1 MNQAFVRSLI
11 LAFAAMPVAIAQEKD
26 SRAER
31 WEKEIA
37 SIEKRQLAAKH
48 EKGGIVFVGS
58 STIRLWDTAKAFP
71 EWKPI
76 NSGFGGSEIRDS
88 TMFAERIVL
97 IHEPRAVV
105 FYAGDNDINSGRK
118 PEQVADDFRE
128 FVQVVHKKLPKTRI
142 DFLAIK
148 PSILRWKQFETQK
161 KANDLVKE
169 ICKKDER
176 LNYIDIVA
184 PMLGEDG
191 KPKPELFVLD
201 GLHMSAK
208 GYEIF
213 NDAVRKAVK

>member
-1 MNQAFVRSLI
+1 MRRTLI
-11 LAFAAMPVAIAQEKD
+11 GLLLLAFMALPFAVSDEKNP
-26 SRAER
+26 RAER

-37 SIEKRQLAAKH
+37 GLEKRQLAAKH

-71 EWKPI
+71 DWKPI

-97 IHEPRAVV
+97 VHEPRAIV
-105 FYAGDNDINSGRK
+105 FYAGDNDVNSGRK
-118 PEQVADDFRE
+118 PEQIADDFRA
-128 FVQVVHKKLPKTRI
+128 FVEVVRKELPRTQI
-142 DFLAIK
+142 HFIAIK
-148 PSILRWKQFETQK
+148 PSISRWKQFETQK
-161 KANDLVKE
+161 KSNELVKE
-169 ICKKDER
+169 FCRKDER
-176 LNYIDIVA
+176 LNYIEIVA

-213 NDAVRKAVK
+213 NEAVRKAVK